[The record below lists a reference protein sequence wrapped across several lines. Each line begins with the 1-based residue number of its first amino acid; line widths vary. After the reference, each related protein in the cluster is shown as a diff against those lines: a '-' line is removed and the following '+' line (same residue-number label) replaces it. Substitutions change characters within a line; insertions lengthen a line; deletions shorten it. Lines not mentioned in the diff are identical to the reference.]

1 MTFPMLKAV
10 EPGSPSETDR
20 AEAVAASRALALLN
34 GRGGVRVEAVTGE
47 GQSQTFILPA
57 PAVRLLTDMM
67 AYLAAGRMV
76 QVMPEDAELTTQE
89 AADML
94 NVSRPHLVKLIQEG
108 RLRHHKAGTHRR
120 VLLRDLLEYRRKR
133 QDEANAA
140 MDELA
145 AQAQEL
151 GMGY

>member
-1 MTFPMLKAV
+1 MTLPMLKAV
-10 EPGSPSETDR
+10 EPGSPSETDQ
-20 AEAVAASRALALLN
+20 AEAVTASRALALLN
-34 GRGGVRVEAVTGE
+34 GRGGVRVEAVAGE
-47 GQSQTFILPA
+47 GQPQTFILPA
-57 PAVRLLTDMM
+57 PAVRLLTEMM

-145 AQAQEL
+145 VQAQEL